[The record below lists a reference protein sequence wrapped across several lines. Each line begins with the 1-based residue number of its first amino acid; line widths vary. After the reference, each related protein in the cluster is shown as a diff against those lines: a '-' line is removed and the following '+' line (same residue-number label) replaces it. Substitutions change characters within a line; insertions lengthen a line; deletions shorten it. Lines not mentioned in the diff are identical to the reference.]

1 MRDARS
7 AAPPRSSRA
16 RRRASDIQETAPGKL
31 TRPLKSDDGY
41 TLLAVCTA
49 KSIQSN
55 AAARVQA
62 EAKLIDEL
70 NKDLG
75 KDYMDELR
83 KKAVIEYMY
92 GPAPG
97 RSRLPP
103 EVVERCSRH
112 RRWP

>member
-1 MRDARS
+1 M
-7 AAPPRSSRA
+7 
-16 RRRASDIQETAPGKL
+16 
-31 TRPLKSDDGY
+31 
-41 TLLAVCTA
+41 LLAVCTA

-83 KKAVIEYMY
+83 EKAVIEY
-92 GPAPG
+92 
-97 RSRLPP
+97 R
-103 EVVERCSRH
+103 
-112 RRWP
+112 